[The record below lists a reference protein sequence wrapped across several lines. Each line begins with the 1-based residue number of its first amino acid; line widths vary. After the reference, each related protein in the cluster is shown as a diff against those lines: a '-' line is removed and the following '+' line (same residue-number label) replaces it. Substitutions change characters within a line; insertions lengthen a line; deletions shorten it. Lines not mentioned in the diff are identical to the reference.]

1 MTPAPAAMTR
11 RGEILKY
18 ANLHDGL
25 EHWRDVSPDK
35 VAVEMDLASAVTYS
49 QLGSW
54 SDGVARRLAAE
65 GVQPGDRIVVVGSNS
80 LALIASAFGILK
92 VGAIVVPL
100 NDRFTAPE
108 LRHLIEFSG
117 AAVVIADG
125 PRQSL
130 VASLNLPVP
139 LLSFDEVNGLRDI
152 AADRWH
158 PVHLPANAIAMIV
171 FTSGSTGSPKG
182 VMLSHADH
190 LGRFLEIMLFSPG
203 LGPNTNAMMPM
214 GIQGA
219 PGTAWGYMFSSVIGG
234 TFYFNSKYD
243 AEKTLRTL
251 IEKRIDF
258 LNAVPLIY
266 KEISRLPRFAQADL
280 SNLTF
285 ARCGGSRLPSETW
298 QAWSDNGVTIRTL
311 YGMSEIG
318 GNALIATIDEA
329 KRKPESCGKGMFFTR
344 FRIVRADGSECDA
357 NEPGAVLLR
366 GPGIMAGYWRDSAA
380 TEETIQDGWLHT
392 GDIGLRDEDGEFF
405 FVDRAKELVKCG
417 GFNVSPQEI
426 ENLLLEIDGVDEVAV
441 FAVADERYTE
451 VPFALVF
458 SSKQLQKS
466 EIFAFCKARIANF
479 KLPRYIEFIENP
491 LPRLVRGKIDKQSLK
506 KAYADAEGR
515 FEKAG

>member
-1 MTPAPAAMTR
+1 M
-11 RGEILKY
+11 KY

-25 EHWRDVSPDK
+25 EHWRDVSPGK
-35 VAVEMDLASAVTYS
+35 VAVEMDLTSAVTYS
-49 QLGSW
+49 QLGNW
-54 SDGVARRLAAE
+54 SDAVARRLVAE
-65 GVQPGDRIVVVGSNS
+65 GAQPGDRVVVVGSNS

-92 VGAIVVPL
+92 AGAIIVPL
-100 NDRFTAPE
+100 NDRFTASE
-108 LRHLIEFSG
+108 LLHLIKFSG
-117 AAVVIADG
+117 AAIIIADG
-125 PRQSL
+125 PRHAL
-130 VASLNLPVP
+130 VAGLDLPLP
-139 LLSFDEVNGLRDI
+139 LISFDEVEGLRNVLC
-152 AADRWH
+152 DRWP
-158 PVHLPANAIAMIV
+158 PVHLAADAIAMIV

-190 LGRFLEIMLFSPG
+190 LGRFLEMMLFSPG

-214 GIQGA
+214 GIQAA

-243 AEKTLRTL
+243 AAKTLRTL
-251 IEKRIDF
+251 VEKRIDF

-266 KEISRLPRFAQADL
+266 KEISRLPEFAESDL

-285 ARCGGSRLPSETW
+285 ARCGGSRLPGETW
-298 QAWSDNGVTIRTL
+298 SAWSDNGVTIRTL

-318 GNALIATIDEA
+318 GNALIATVAEA

-344 FRIVRADGSECDA
+344 FRIVRPDGTECNA

-366 GPGIMAGYWRDSAA
+366 GPGIMAGYWRDPVA
-380 TEETIQDGWLHT
+380 TDETIQDGWLHT

-451 VPFALVF
+451 VPFALIF
-458 SSKQLQKS
+458 SSKPLEKS
-466 EIFAFCKARIANF
+466 AVFAFCKVRLANY
-479 KLPRYIEFIENP
+479 KLPRYIEFVDSP

-506 KAYADAEGR
+506 MGYADAETR
-515 FEKAG
+515 YEKAG